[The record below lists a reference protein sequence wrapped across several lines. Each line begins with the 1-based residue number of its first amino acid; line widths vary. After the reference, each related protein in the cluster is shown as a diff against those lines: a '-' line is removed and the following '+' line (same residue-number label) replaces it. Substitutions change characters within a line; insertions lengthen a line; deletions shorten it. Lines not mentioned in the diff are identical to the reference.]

1 MGISNYPHGF
11 ENGVT
16 IRNIPVEIRQGSEG
30 EIFWVDSSHA
40 SAADATGQGTYVLPF
55 KTIDYA
61 IGRCTASKGAK
72 IFVAAGHTESVI
84 AAGGVTVDV
93 AGIEII
99 FLGDGSN
106 KATIDFGTAVA
117 ASMVISADNVTLI
130 GPRFTASIDALTGP
144 ISVTGANCTFLDVE
158 WHDGTSI
165 DTTDCLVATGAADG
179 LSINGW
185 KYFPGDEGGTQKQ
198 SHIQFTAG
206 ASNVSL
212 KGITI
217 RGDFAANPI
226 EMVAGAMLDL
236 ELLDLNIRS
245 TNAGPIACLGLHASS
260 TGWAKHVITRVASG
274 TTYATS
280 VALLNWENDCEGF
293 NTDGGAGDPIGTAH
307 LSGIEGKI
315 DAVQTDIGDPSA
327 RTNFADLEN
336 MIGIPDAANSNLDD
350 MLRTGFDSTAIS
362 GNADGSIM
370 EREEVLQTNL
380 GDASGDTLTSVVA
393 KLGDGATTVTADL
406 SAIQADV
413 GNPSARTNF
422 TDLENMIGVPDA
434 ANSNLDDMLRT
445 GFDSS
450 AITSNADGSVM
461 ERLEY
466 IQSTGLD
473 VSGLYLKGACDAG
486 MVGSTTSLVC
496 ADLAGYGDDL
506 FNNKYY
512 IQVIKNDNLVGTAPE
527 TETRKITDYDSATGT
542 FTTDPFSVNVEAL
555 DTLLCLHESLVI
567 HGRDD
572 ANNTFASTNV
582 AANADGSLIER
593 QEYAQ
598 TVVDTLNTNVGDPSG
613 HTLTSITAKLGDGA
627 TTVTADLATIDG
639 FHDVPGADAVTNS
652 QMRDV
657 IGNKT
662 DAAAAGA
669 VSATESLMAY
679 AKQNVTNTEAA
690 ATSLSTIDGFHD
702 VPTADVGDNSQMR
715 DVIGNKADAAAAGAV
730 TATESLMAYAK
741 QNVTNTEAAAT
752 SLSTIDG
759 FHDVPTADV
768 VDNNQMR
775 DVIGNKTDAAAAGAV
790 SATESLMAYAKQN
803 VTNTEAAATTLSTI
817 NTNIGDPSGDTI
829 TTLTDKLGDNATT
842 FSALVGDSD
851 FATTESLH
859 GKLGTDTELADR
871 SLYDLLNG
879 GGPAAAAS
887 AAAPANDVSLY
898 AVLRDAWDALRNGTG
913 GTEPG
918 TNRSIIDE
926 IKGSAINYN
935 AVNYL
940 AVTADMS
947 SATWNTEATHEVF
960 TVTGAVRVRILIECT
975 ETLTDVADLP
985 QIQFGYSGATTALIG
1000 ATGAAG
1006 QGGNTIEAGEFW
1018 FDTSPADT
1026 YGAFGT
1032 AIFDQVVN
1040 GTDIGYQITNGAALT
1055 DGTLVFHCWWEPLN
1069 ATGTVAAGT
1078 GAAL

>member
-690 ATSLSTIDGFHD
+690 AT
-702 VPTADVGDNSQMR
+702 
-715 DVIGNKADAAAAGAV
+715 
-730 TATESLMAYAK
+730 
-741 QNVTNTEAAAT
+741 
-752 SLSTIDG
+752 
-759 FHDVPTADV
+759 
-768 VDNNQMR
+768 
-775 DVIGNKTDAAAAGAV
+775 
-790 SATESLMAYAKQN
+790 
-803 VTNTEAAATTLSTI
+803 TLSTI